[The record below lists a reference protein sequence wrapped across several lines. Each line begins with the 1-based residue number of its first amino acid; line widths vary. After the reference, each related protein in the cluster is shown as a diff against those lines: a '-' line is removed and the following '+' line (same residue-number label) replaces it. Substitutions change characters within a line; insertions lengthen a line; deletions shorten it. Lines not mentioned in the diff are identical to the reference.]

1 MVTMRTGGMLVVVS
15 LMVLLAV
22 GVGTQGQAKYPGY
35 TGKTLIAH
43 RGASAYAPEHSVAAY
58 RLAMA
63 QGADYVEQDLQVTK
77 DGQLVCL
84 HDLTLERTT
93 NVKQLFPDRARTLK
107 REGRDLTGWHVS
119 DFTLAEI
126 QTLDAG
132 SWFDPKFKGE
142 KVLTFQQAI
151 DLVKGKAGIYPETK
165 APEVYGSLGFDM
177 EKLVMDVLARNGLDK
192 LGANPKT
199 PVFLQSFSADSLKK
213 MRLSMK
219 VTLPLLFL
227 VTDKDRDLWLTKAR
241 MAEIK
246 TFADGIGPA
255 KGIIAGMPEI
265 VGWAHDAGLS
275 VTVYTMQSAGQPAG
289 RTVMDEMRQ
298 FLYTFNVDAVFT
310 NNPDQ
315 FPRK

>member
-1 MVTMRTGGMLVVVS
+1 MATLRVGGI
-15 LMVLLAV
+15 LAV
-22 GVGTQGQAKYPGY
+22 GAVIGLAVTLAAGQGVFKGY
-35 TGKTLIAH
+35 KAGKTLIAH
-43 RGASAYAPEHSVAAY
+43 RGASGYAPEHSAAAY
-58 RLAMA
+58 TLAMA

-93 NVKQLFPDRARTLK
+93 NVRELFPDRARTLK

-126 QTLDAG
+126 KTLDAG
-132 SWFDPKFKGE
+132 SWFNPKFKGE
-142 KVLTFQQAI
+142 KVLTFQEAI

-177 EKLVMDVLARNGLDK
+177 EKLVMDVLAKNRLDK
-192 LGANPKT
+192 PGADPKT
-199 PVFLQSFSADSLKK
+199 PVFLQSFSAESLKK
-213 MRLSMK
+213 MRQVMK
-219 VTLPLLFL
+219 VDLPLLFL
-227 VTDKDRDLWLTKAR
+227 VTDRDRDLWLTKEK

-255 KGIIAGMPEI
+255 KGIISGKPEI
-265 VGWAHDAGLS
+265 VEWAHAAGLS
-275 VTVYTMQSAGQPAG
+275 VTIYTVQADRLVNGMSVA
-289 RTVMDEMRQ
+289 DEMRR
-298 FLYTFNVDAVFT
+298 FLFTWNVDAIFT